1 MRTERVLLL
10 LILVS
15 AAAFGTARVSAAETA
30 EDLFAQAEA
39 KYRKGEYEEAV
50 KLYRGVI
57 AKFSGDAHA
66 EEARYT
72 SAFILQKKLG
82 KQEEAR
88 KQYQEILDK
97 KAAGPMLANALYHLA
112 ESFEQADRLGQA
124 LAHYEN
130 FAKKF
135 PNDSRAR
142 LVASRI
148 EYLKNKAHGGKY
160 PEGEKTGAPDKGK
173 KDDDENKKPRRGGKT
188 GAENAPPAKNDPAA
202 GK

>member
-1 MRTERVLLL
+1 MRTERALLL
-10 LILVS
+10 LVLAA
-15 AAAFGTARVSAAETA
+15 AAAFAGTRVSAAETA

-57 AKFSGDAHA
+57 AKFGGDAHA

-97 KAAGPMLANALYHLA
+97 KAAGPLLANSLYHLA
-112 ESFEQADRLGQA
+112 ECFEQADRGGQA
-124 LAHYEN
+124 LAHYEV

-142 LVASRI
+142 LVNSRI
-148 EYLKNKAHGGKY
+148 EYLRNKANGAKY
-160 PEGEKTGAPDKGK
+160 PEGEKSGAPE
-173 KDDDENKKPRRGGKT
+173 KDNDDKKPRKPAGKT
-188 GAENAPPAKNDPAA
+188 AAESAPPAKNEPAA